1 MVIVDTALKRCQ
13 DEGTPIR
20 VGLVGA
26 GYMGRAIALQIEQSV
41 PGMCIA
47 AIANRHLERAQDAY
61 RLAETSSHP
70 VAAGSVHA
78 VEEAVARGRPVVAED
93 AQLIC
98 RAQGI
103 DVVVD
108 CTGDIEFGAG
118 VAMTAIAHGKHLV
131 LLNAELDATLGPILN
146 HHANRQGVVYTGP
159 DGDEPGV
166 AMTLYRLVASF
177 GLQPVLAGNLKGLY
191 DPYRNPDTQR
201 AFAEKVGQDPRAIT
215 SYADGTK
222 LSMETCV
229 LANAAGFTVGK
240 RGMFGH
246 ACDHVDDVVDLFAP
260 APLLKRGWVDFL
272 VGAKPGTGAFV
283 VGYSEHPVSQQYL
296 SYFKMG
302 NGPLYCFYTPFH
314 LPHLQLPL
322 TVGRAA
328 LFRDP
333 TVAPIGAPCCDVLTV
348 AKRDLKAGTILDG
361 IGGFDTYAL
370 IDDYTVCRQ
379 QALLP
384 MGVSEGCRLTR
395 DVARDEPIA
404 YRDVILPKGRLCD
417 RLRTELEQTF
427 PI

>member
-13 DEGTPIR
+13 EEGTPVR

-26 GYMGRAIALQIEQSV
+26 GYMGRAIALQIEQCV
-41 PGMCIA
+41 PGMRVAGIS
-47 AIANRHLERAQDAY
+47 NRHIERAQAAY
-61 RLAETSSHP
+61 RLAETPHEP
-70 VAAGSVHA
+70 VVAAELQAVEHA
-78 VEEAVARGRPVVAED
+78 VAQDRPVVTED
-93 AQLIC
+93 PQLLC
-98 RAQGI
+98 QAAGI
-103 DVVVD
+103 DAVVD

-118 VAMTAIAHGKHLV
+118 VALAALSHGKHLV
-131 LLNAELDATLGPILN
+131 LLNAELDATLGPILK
-146 HHANRQGVVYTGP
+146 HRADQQGVVCTGP

-166 AMTLYRLVASF
+166 AMTLYRLVASL
-177 GLQPVLAGNLKGLY
+177 GLKPVLAGNLKGLY

-246 ACDHVDDVVDLFAP
+246 ACDHVDDVVDLFEP
-260 APLLKRGWVDFL
+260 EPLMDRGWVDFL

-296 SYFKMG
+296 SYFKLG
-302 NGPLYCFYTPFH
+302 GGPLYCFYTPFH

-322 TVGRAA
+322 TVARAA
-328 LFRDP
+328 LFGDP
-333 TVAPIGAPCCDVLTV
+333 TVTPVGAPCCDVLTV
-348 AKRDLKAGTILDG
+348 AKRDLKAGAVLDG
-361 IGGFDTYAL
+361 IGGFDSYAL
-370 IDDYTVCRQ
+370 LDDYTVCRQ
-379 QALLP
+379 ERLLP
-384 MGVSEGCRLTR
+384 MGVSAGCQLIR
-395 DVARDEPIA
+395 DVSRDAPIT
-404 YRDVILPKGRLCD
+404 YSDVTLPKGRLCD
-417 RLRTELEQTF
+417 QLRTEMEQTF